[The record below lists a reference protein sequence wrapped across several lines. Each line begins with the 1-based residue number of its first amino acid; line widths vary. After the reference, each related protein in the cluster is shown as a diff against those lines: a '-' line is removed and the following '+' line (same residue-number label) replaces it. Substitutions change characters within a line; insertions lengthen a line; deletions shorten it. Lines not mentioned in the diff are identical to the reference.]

1 MKYGWKFKLDCVP
14 KHKEGKRDFAP
25 AARRKNFFE
34 SIVAT
39 AKGSKAKQNGY
50 PLQIRGTLSGL
61 GRPTGEE
68 LIAKQVFQSASQ
80 VQLV

>member
-1 MKYGWKFKLDCVP
+1 MKYGNKLKLDRVP

-39 AKGSKAKQNGY
+39 AKGSKAEQNGY
-50 PLQIRGTLSGL
+50 PLQ
-61 GRPTGEE
+61 
-68 LIAKQVFQSASQ
+68 
-80 VQLV
+80 VQLVWLIGIITRIYNPLFAPIFRFFV